1 MFKFNVS
8 ILLYE
13 LKKNLLN
20 HIVIIVFVILTANSL
35 LYYKLKNNY
44 YTVIFS
50 LNQSL
55 KFSTKLNFV
64 QKLKNNDISQIL
76 DFDGDTK
83 GLKSF
88 LINEINISKKNIY
101 LDEDHS
107 LLNDKI
113 LKFDIDNKY
122 PLEEMLIYI
131 NALISNYEFQ
141 EYTSFFEKK
150 TPEPRIFSAKLLV
163 YKKHGIN
170 FDAIIMLN
178 IFLFVAYFVF
188 YTWYKKFTI
197 RLYILKNK
205 IK

>member
-20 HIVIIVFVILTANSL
+20 HIVIILFIILTANSL
-35 LYYKLKNNY
+35 LYYKLKKNY

-83 GLKSF
+83 GLKKF
-88 LINEINISKKNIY
+88 IINEINISKKNIS
-101 LDEDHS
+101 LDVNHS
-107 LLNDKI
+107 LFNDKI

-122 PLEEMLIYI
+122 PLQEMLIYI

-141 EYTSFFEKK
+141 EYTSFFEQK

-163 YKKHGIN
+163 YKKDGIN
-170 FDAIIMLN
+170 FEAIIMLN

-197 RLYILKNK
+197 RISLENK

>member
-20 HIVIIVFVILTANSL
+20 HIVIILFIILTANSL

-83 GLKSF
+83 GLKKF
-88 LINEINISKKNIY
+88 IINEINISKKNIY
-101 LDEDHS
+101 LDENHS

-122 PLEEMLIYI
+122 PLQEMLIYI

-141 EYTSFFEKK
+141 EYTSFFERK

-170 FDAIIMLN
+170 FEAIIMLN

-197 RLYILKNK
+197 RISLENK

>member
-20 HIVIIVFVILTANSL
+20 HIVIILFIILTANSL
-35 LYYKLKNNY
+35 LYYKLKKNY

-83 GLKSF
+83 GLKKF
-88 LINEINISKKNIY
+88 IINEINVCTQKPTAS
-101 LDEDHS
+101 LDE
-107 LLNDKI
+107 
-113 LKFDIDNKY
+113 
-122 PLEEMLIYI
+122 
-131 NALISNYEFQ
+131 
-141 EYTSFFEKK
+141 
-150 TPEPRIFSAKLLV
+150 R
-163 YKKHGIN
+163 
-170 FDAIIMLN
+170 
-178 IFLFVAYFVF
+178 
-188 YTWYKKFTI
+188 
-197 RLYILKNK
+197 RC
-205 IK
+205 

>member
-20 HIVIIVFVILTANSL
+20 HIVIILFIILTANSL
-35 LYYKLKNNY
+35 LYYKLKKNY

-83 GLKSF
+83 GLKKF
-88 LINEINISKKNIY
+88 IINEINISKKNIS
-101 LDEDHS
+101 LDENHS
-107 LLNDKI
+107 LFNDKI

-122 PLEEMLIYI
+122 PLQEMLIYI

-141 EYTSFFEKK
+141 EYTSFFEQK

-163 YKKHGIN
+163 YKKDGIN
-170 FDAIIMLN
+170 FEAIIMLN

-197 RLYILKNK
+197 RISLENK